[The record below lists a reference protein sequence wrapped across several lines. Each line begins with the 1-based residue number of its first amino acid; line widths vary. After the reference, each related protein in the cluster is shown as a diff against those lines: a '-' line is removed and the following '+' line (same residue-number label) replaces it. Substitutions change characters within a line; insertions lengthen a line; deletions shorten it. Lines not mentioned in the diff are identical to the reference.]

1 MPRSIVLW
9 ALLLC
14 CDHARAQVS
23 GRVAWVSD
31 YRFRGVSL
39 SQDQPAIQASINF
52 DASDGWYGGLFASS
66 VKLQSHGGPR
76 VQGVA
81 YAGYA
86 RRMTSSTHWE
96 IGAEYVAFIG
106 DSQYDYPEAYIGVVA
121 ERLSARLYYA
131 PRYYYDEAS
140 VLYAELNGNW
150 PLSTRTRLIGHLGWF
165 RRNESGESRYE
176 PERERTDARVG
187 VGVTLGQFD
196 LQLAWVMNDGQGAYY
211 SYYAGHG
218 DDEGWVLSVAR
229 DW

>member
-1 MPRSIVLW
+1 
-9 ALLLC
+9 
-14 CDHARAQVS
+14 
-23 GRVAWVSD
+23 VSD

-52 DASDGWYGGLFASS
+52 DTSDGWYGGLFASS
-66 VKLQSHGGPR
+66 VKLQAEGGPR

-96 IGAEYVAFIG
+96 IGAEYAAYVG

-121 ERLSARLYYA
+121 ERVSARLYYA
-131 PRYYYDEAS
+131 PRYFDDDAP
-140 VLYAELNGNW
+140 VLYAELNGSW
-150 PLSTRTRLIGHLGWF
+150 PMGTRARLIGHLGGL
-165 RRNESGESRYE
+165 RRNGSGKSPYE
-176 PERERTDARVG
+176 PEPDRERIDARVG
-187 VGVTLGQFD
+187 VGVALGRFD

-211 SYYAGHG
+211 SYYSGHS
-218 DDEGWVLSVAR
+218 DDQGWVLSVAH